1 MNIYLKKNSK
11 FAAKEE
17 AALIDIDAG
26 EGTSTQSRAS
36 RENAAPTFRDAVK
49 KIRFLTLTP
58 KEFAEN
64 VPQTNLLTQMEA
76 FSILMNISSSNSAH
90 PMPDGFSNSTKSRGC
105 SSSVQMGFVKYTKT
119 PKSLSPLLDLRA
131 NQNNAMDYP
140 HGRTRRR
147 NADRNAAAS
156 CSHNYMDVTEMRRFY
171 CVRTIREQIDYF
183 NTSVSD
189 CALTFTVDRDISVT
203 GIQVA
208 TQVLGEQSMQ
218 AGNLPERYSELL
230 YAHLLD
236 SYGTR
241 LTYTH
246 CTSNVRFDSLL
257 EISFDHPVRINR
269 HRFYKIGVAF
279 NKVGWYPMCTCV
291 PTITCEGVTFDFRV
305 DGPNGESVRDGLIRS
320 IVFTR
325 NDRDSNF

>member
-1 MNIYLKKNSK
+1 M
-11 FAAKEE
+11 
-17 AALIDIDAG
+17 IDIDAG
-26 EGTSTQSRAS
+26 EGTSTQSRPS

-49 KIRFLTLTP
+49 KIRFLTLSP

-64 VPQTNLLTQMEA
+64 VPQTNLLSQMEA
-76 FSILMNISSSNSAH
+76 FSILMNISSQNQIH
-90 PMPDGFSNSTKSRGC
+90 PMPDGFSTNLKSRGC
-105 SSSVQMGFVKYTKT
+105 NQSISNNSQM
-119 PKSLSPLLDLRA
+119 SLKFPMPVSMSPLLDLRS
-131 NQNNAMDYP
+131 NSLDYP
-140 HGRTRRR
+140 NTRARRR
-147 NADRNAAAS
+147 TSDRQTPTS
-156 CSHNYMDVTEMRRFY
+156 SSLNYMDVTEMRRFY

-218 AGNLPERYSELL
+218 SGNIPERYSELL

-236 SYGTR
+236 SYSTR

-257 EISFDHPVRINR
+257 EISFDHPVRIKR
-269 HRFYKIGVAF
+269 LRFYKIGVAF

-325 NDRDSNF
+325 NDRDSNY